1 MLNENTAT
9 GTAVNNSNIPKN
21 TKRAGCTLESSITR
35 AAESDILPRH
45 FVHDSH
51 HVGAFVQDV
60 EVDARGAFFEEL
72 GGLGDALFDAD
83 LFAFGGI
90 VAGGFE
96 VALQAFGQTGAADGG
111 DAHHLLRGK
120 DGQ

>member
-1 MLNENTAT
+1 MNT
-9 GTAVNNSNIPKN
+9 G
-21 TKRAGCTLESSITR
+21 
-35 AAESDILPRH
+35 
-45 FVHDSH
+45 
-51 HVGAFVQDV
+51 
-60 EVDARGAFFEEL
+60 GAFFEEL

-96 VALQAFGQTGAADGG
+96 VALLSFWQAGAADGG
-111 DAHHLLRGK
+111 DAHNLLRGK